1 MAVFALTKT
10 DDMEA
15 FKTMSS
21 VLADLKGGGN
31 GSEVSKAKDAFWNAP
46 KLENHHQ
53 YFENLAAT
61 ASGAEQSWA
70 LQVLLKLAK
79 RNSGSPESRQ
89 MSRAALNREWSAG
102 GKRRIAIMQAVAD
115 AKSNLFDSSIV
126 EATQDADPAVAK
138 AAEQAV
144 SKLRIDVAKVK
155 AAAEKTK
162 GPAISTLKPEDV
174 LRNVTKLKG
183 DPSRGETLFVQQ
195 GCVACHTVAAGQP
208 LKGPY
213 LGNIAQTYK
222 RSELAEAILYPNKT
236 IAQGFATNT
245 LTMKDKSVQTGFI
258 IQEGAEKVTL
268 RNIAGQEV
276 VIPTTS
282 IATRVTEPKSMMP
295 EGLVN
300 MLSENDF
307 ASLLD
312 YLESLAKQK

>member
-1 MAVFALTKT
+1 
-10 DDMEA
+10 
-15 FKTMSS
+15 
-21 VLADLKGGGN
+21 
-31 GSEVSKAKDAFWNAP
+31 
-46 KLENHHQ
+46 
-53 YFENLAAT
+53 
-61 ASGAEQSWA
+61 
-70 LQVLLKLAK
+70 
-79 RNSGSPESRQ
+79 
-89 MSRAALNREWSAG
+89 
-102 GKRRIAIMQAVAD
+102 
-115 AKSNLFDSSIV
+115 
-126 EATQDADPAVAK
+126 
-138 AAEQAV
+138 
-144 SKLRIDVAKVK
+144 VK